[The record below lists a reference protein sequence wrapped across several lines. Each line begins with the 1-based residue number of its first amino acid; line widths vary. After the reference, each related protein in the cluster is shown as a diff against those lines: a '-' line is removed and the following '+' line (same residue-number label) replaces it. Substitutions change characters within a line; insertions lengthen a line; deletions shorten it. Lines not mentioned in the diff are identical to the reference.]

1 MSGAIR
7 GLKEVSR
14 VPSELRRA
22 IRFTV
27 CHLYMVKSPPIKI
40 LPPGTAA
47 TANIFQLAAILALVV
62 PAGFTV

>member
-1 MSGAIR
+1 MSVAVR

-27 CHLYMVKSPPIKI
+27 CHLYIVKSPPIKS

-47 TANIFQLAAILALVV
+47 TENIVQLAAMLALVV
-62 PAGFTV
+62 PTGFTV